1 MLYIFDLGNV
11 IVDIDFKRVLGVWSN
26 LSGTPL
32 AVLNERFTMGDVF
45 QQHERGEIS
54 DQQFAASLCEEM
66 GIALSFEQFST
77 GWQAVF
83 VALRPEV
90 IAIMQ
95 RLRNEGHRVV
105 VLSNTNRLHCNY
117 WPQHYPEVATAA
129 DAMYLSQDIG
139 LRKPDPAI
147 YQYVLK
153 AEHTPAEQAVFLT
166 IIPLTSAQRRRW
178 ASRRCTSPT
187 ATWCRPIL
195 PVESGRLSSRHTN

>member
-32 AVLNERFTMGDVF
+32 ATLSERFSMGEVF
-45 QQHERGEIS
+45 QQHERGEVS
-54 DQQFAASLCEEM
+54 DEEFAQKLCEEM
-66 GIALSFEQFST
+66 GIALSFEQFAT

-90 IAIMQ
+90 IEIMH

-117 WPQHYPEVATAA
+117 WPQHYPQVAEAA
-129 DAMYLSQDIG
+129 DHMYLSQDLG
-139 LRKPDPAI
+139 MRKPDANI
-147 YQYVLK
+147 YQHVLK
-153 AEHTPAEQAVFLT
+153 AENTPADQAIFFDDVEANVAAAAALGIKAVHVVDRQVVPAFF
-166 IIPLTSAQRRRW
+166 AQ
-178 ASRRCTSPT
+178 
-187 ATWCRPIL
+187 
-195 PVESGRLSSRHTN
+195 

>member
-32 AVLNERFTMGDVF
+32 AVLSDRFAMGEVF

-54 DQQFAASLCEEM
+54 DEDFAGKLCEEM
-66 GIALSFEQFST
+66 GIALSFEQFAT

-90 IAIMQ
+90 IDIMQ

-129 DAMYLSQDIG
+129 DHLYLSQDLG
-139 LRKPDPAI
+139 MRKPDANI
-147 YQYVLK
+147 YLHVLN
-153 AEHTPAEQAVFLT
+153 AENVTAEDAVFFDDV
-166 IIPLTSAQRRRW
+166 PANVAAAQALGIKAVLVSDRDVVP
-178 ASRRCTSPT
+178 AYF
-187 ATWCRPIL
+187 AQ
-195 PVESGRLSSRHTN
+195 

>member
-32 AVLNERFTMGDVF
+32 AILTDRFSMGEVF

-54 DQQFAASLCEEM
+54 DEDFAAKLCDEM
-66 GIALSFEQFST
+66 GVALSFEQFAT

-90 IAIMQ
+90 IDIMH

-117 WPQHYPEVATAA
+117 WPQHYPQVAEAA
-129 DAMYLSQDIG
+129 DHMYLSQDIG
-139 LRKPDPAI
+139 MRKPDANI
-147 YQYVLK
+147 YQHVLA
-153 AEHTPAEQAVFLT
+153 AENTPADQAVFFDDVAANVAAAEALGIKAVQVT
-166 IIPLTSAQRRRW
+166 DRQVIPAYFAQ
-178 ASRRCTSPT
+178 
-187 ATWCRPIL
+187 
-195 PVESGRLSSRHTN
+195 

>member
-32 AVLNERFTMGDVF
+32 AVLSDRFAMGEVF
-45 QQHERGEIS
+45 QQHERGQIS
-54 DQQFAASLCEEM
+54 DEDFAGKLCEEM
-66 GIALSFEQFST
+66 GIALSFEQFAT

-90 IAIMQ
+90 IDIMQ

-129 DAMYLSQDIG
+129 DHLYLSQDLG
-139 LRKPDPAI
+139 MRKPDANI
-147 YQYVLK
+147 YLHVLN
-153 AEHTPAEQAVFLT
+153 AENAAAEDAVFFDDV
-166 IIPLTSAQRRRW
+166 PANVAAAQALGIKAVLVSDRDVVP
-178 ASRRCTSPT
+178 AYF
-187 ATWCRPIL
+187 AQ
-195 PVESGRLSSRHTN
+195 